1 MEYKLEVEDGGL
13 RRLSFTCPAGEVL
26 SAWKKAAQPFSAS
39 FRMAGFR
46 PGKAPLEVVEKRF
59 YQQISDAATDALVDA
74 AVDDAL
80 RRETLA
86 PAAGLVYEGGNAVR
100 GRDFCF
106 RMECCVLENRDV
118 PDLSSVHIKEEE
130 PRADPVQ
137 ESLFVR
143 EILGRAA
150 EKMSVTEGRPQ
161 DGDLVEVEVTG
172 KMDGETVPG
181 MHTGTC
187 RMRLM
192 SARPGEKTPDLDPI
206 VRGLSVGETGSG
218 STPCPDNY
226 PDPSMRGRDIELVV
240 TLRGIERETLPP
252 ADGRG
257 RPVSGLSR
265 RPGAH
270 GVRPCAGSGDGQAA
284 QIFGRQARASGPAGV
299 LGGIRRAGS
308 AGASVPTR
316 GDAAIPAVSAAEV
329 RVS

>member
-130 PRADPVQ
+130 PRPIPCRNRC
-137 ESLFVR
+137 LC
-143 EILGRAA
+143 GRF
-150 EKMSVTEGRPQ
+150 SV
-161 DGDLVEVEVTG
+161 
-172 KMDGETVPG
+172 
-181 MHTGTC
+181 
-187 RMRLM
+187 
-192 SARPGEKTPDLDPI
+192 AR
-206 VRGLSVGETGSG
+206 RRR
-218 STPCPDNY
+218 CP
-226 PDPSMRGRDIELVV
+226 
-240 TLRGIERETLPP
+240 
-252 ADGRG
+252 
-257 RPVSGLSR
+257 
-265 RPGAH
+265 
-270 GVRPCAGSGDGQAA
+270 
-284 QIFGRQARASGPAGV
+284 
-299 LGGIRRAGS
+299 
-308 AGASVPTR
+308 
-316 GDAAIPAVSAAEV
+316 
-329 RVS
+329 